1 MLREAHTRP
10 IIRKYF
16 ANLRVFL
23 KIAFLLPSDRIS
35 GGVLVVLE
43 HASRL
48 KDFGIECEVVFKE
61 SAPAGAPR
69 ATADFN
75 VAVVDYTA
83 AKTRRYDVA
92 VATWWETA
100 FDVYEIPAASYAYF
114 VQSDERRFYAD
125 WNPPAAQLV
134 ELTYRWPFNFITE
147 ASWIKDLL
155 AREFSV
161 NAAYAPNKIC
171 HKTFFPDAPI
181 AQKSK
186 LRVLVEGPGGLPFK
200 RVEAAIRAANAVE
213 GIELWYV
220 ATDGVVKPDWKVDR
234 VFSTQP
240 RSELRKIYSSCDVL
254 LKLSTVEGFFCPPL
268 EMMACGGTAIV
279 SAVSGHEEYIRD
291 GVNALVVPLDNHEAA
306 VSALKRL
313 KSDSALLAQLK
324 SAGIGTAKSMRWEDS
339 TAAFAEFLKNCAPAA
354 ALSQRETALFKAF
367 GAVRAGVFFPSEAR
381 ARFADTFSRG
391 EAISA
396 LTSLDAQL
404 RTHNARITE
413 LCERVE
419 HVESGVFAKI
429 WRALKGFRE
438 AK

>member
-1 MLREAHTRP
+1 M
-10 IIRKYF
+10 
-16 ANLRVFL
+16 
-23 KIAFLLPSDRIS
+23 LPSDRIS

-43 HASRL
+43 HALRL
-48 KDFGIECEVVFKE
+48 KDFGVECEVVFKD
-61 SAPAGAPR
+61 SAQAGAPR
-69 ATADFN
+69 ATADFDVN
-75 VAVVDYTA
+75 ITA
-83 AKTRRYDVA
+83 YAEAKKRRYDVV

-100 FDVYEIPAASYAYF
+100 FDVYEIPASSYAYF

-147 ASWIKDLL
+147 ASWIRDLL
-155 AREFSV
+155 AREFGI

-181 AQKSK
+181 TPKSK

-200 RVEAAIRAANAVE
+200 RVEAAIKAANAVE

-234 VFSTQP
+234 VFGTQP
-240 RSELRKIYSSCDVL
+240 RAELRKIYSSCDVL

-291 GVNALVVPLDNHEAA
+291 GVNALVVPLDNHGAA
-306 VSALKRL
+306 VGALTRLRDDPALFARL
-313 KSDSALLAQLK
+313 KSEGLKTAQ
-324 SAGIGTAKSMRWEDS
+324 AMRWEDS
-339 TAAFAEFLKNCAPAA
+339 TAAFAQFLKECKPSE
-354 ALSQRETALFKAF
+354 ALSEREAALFKAF
-367 GAVRAGVFFPSEAR
+367 GAVRSGVFFPSEAR

-396 LTSLDAQL
+396 LNSIDAQL

-413 LCERVE
+413 LCERIE
-419 HVESGVFAKI
+419 HLESGVFAKI
-429 WRALKGFRE
+429 WRAFKGLRE